1 MSETPKPKRP
11 DIAKTI
17 VSMVTE
23 RGADK
28 TVCPSEIARFIA
40 GSDEKDWRRL
50 MTPIRKAAVKLADAG
65 RIELRRKGET
75 VDPHDF
81 KGIYRIGL
89 PVKD

>member
-1 MSETPKPKRP
+1 MSDTPKPKRP

-23 RGADK
+23 RGVDK

-40 GSDEKDWRRL
+40 GSDEKAWRLL
-50 MTPIRKAAVKLADAG
+50 MMPIRKAAVKLADAG
-65 RIELRRKGET
+65 RIELRRKGQT

-81 KGIYRIGL
+81 KGIYRISL
-89 PVKD
+89 PR